1 MIIKIIVPTSIWA
14 CATLHSLGTVLC
26 MGLLKLCIWR
36 GCIAIVL
43 QVCRVLAQWFT
54 DFINTVLHALPTCH
68 DSAVPWAF
76 VRRYLELDEHTG
88 TLVIWNQRPPLS
100 LVYKIEDWAAA
111 DSQVGQ
117 ELRTW
122 IVKWCWMT
130 LDDVGWCRL
139 LVDVELYRFFSGNF
153 CRPYQELQPKATWSL
168 VAVIRTRTTHFH
180 LN

>member
-1 MIIKIIVPTSIWA
+1 MIIKIIVPTSNWA

-26 MGLLKLCIWR
+26 VGLLKLSIWR
-36 GCIAIVL
+36 GTMIHRFHQHCSAY
-43 QVCRVLAQWFT
+43 
-54 DFINTVLHALPTCH
+54 ALPTCH
-68 DSAVPWAF
+68 DSAVPC

-130 LDDVGWCRL
+130 LDDVVCWLMLNCIVSSPETFADLTR
-139 LVDVELYRFFSGNF
+139 S
-153 CRPYQELQPKATWSL
+153 CKPKATLSL
-168 VAVIRTRTTHFH
+168 VAVIRTRTKHFQ
-180 LN
+180 LIRPLA